1 VATMEV
7 AGAVTFEGDA
17 GHDFDDEMDENGD
30 EEPPDLVA

>member
-1 VATMEV
+1 V

-17 GHDFDDEMDENGD
+17 AHDFDDDMDENGD